1 MTRAATST
9 LKDTGI
15 PWLGHVPDD
24 WTVQPIKHSSYI
36 KARVG
41 WKGLTSEEFETSAYA
56 YLVTGTDF
64 RGQFIDWKSCYQ
76 VNEERY
82 LDDPFI
88 QLRDGDLLITK
99 DGTIGKLSLV
109 SGLDKP
115 ASLNSGIFV
124 VRPQESY
131 STRFLYWVL
140 SSRVFED
147 YVALTS
153 TGSTILHLYQN
164 VFEQFSFGFPSLEA
178 QTSIAD
184 FLDRETAQI
193 DALIGK
199 QERLIELLAEK
210 HQAIITH
217 AVTKGLDSTAPT
229 KPSGIPWL
237 GEIPAHWTV
246 TKVKHHF
253 SATLGKMLQSAN
265 QPLESSVVIPYLRAG
280 NIQPGGIDLNEV
292 KQMPFTPAEAKA
304 LDLRTDDLVVVEG
317 GAGFGRSDVLKCD
330 LVGWGFQN
338 HVIRVRSRASLSTG
352 FLDLVLKMSLANGLI
367 ANLSNHATIPSLSSD
382 KLLNLEFPA
391 PPRDEAERICSHVE
405 GRLIRLRDLTN
416 SAKGVISLLRE
427 RRSALISAA
436 VTGKIDVHA
445 EGTGN

>member
-1 MTRAATST
+1 MTHASNSA

-15 PWLGHVPDD
+15 PWLGRLPAD
-24 WTVQPIKHSSYI
+24 WTVQPIKHGSYI

-41 WKGLTSEEFETSAYA
+41 WKGLSSDEFETSSYA

-76 VNEERY
+76 VDEERY

-88 QLRDGDLLITK
+88 QLRNGDLLITK

-115 ASLNSGIFV
+115 ACLNSGIFL

-140 SSRVFED
+140 SSRIFED

-164 VFEQFSFGFPSLEA
+164 VFEQFSFGFPSLDA

-193 DALIGK
+193 DDLIIM
-199 QERLIELLAEK
+199 QERLIALLAEK
-210 HQAIITH
+210 RQATITNG
-217 AVTKGLDSTAPT
+217 VTKGLDPTAPT

-237 GEIPAHWTV
+237 GDIPAAWSLSKLSRRSSGIGDGLHGTPTYSDQGSIPFVNGTNLLGGEIRITDSTNFVEEDQLSVADISLDESTV
-246 TKVKHHF
+246 LISINGTIGNCAVLGDQRVMLSKSAAYIKCAEGMSVHF
-253 SATLGKMLQSAN
+253 LAH
-265 QPLESSVVIPYLRAG
+265 YLRSDPTRSYFFASS
-280 NIQPGGIDLNEV
+280 GG
-292 KQMPFTPAEAKA
+292 T
-304 LDLRTDDLVVVEG
+304 T
-317 GAGFGRSDVLKCD
+317 
-330 LVGWGFQN
+330 
-338 HVIRVRSRASLSTG
+338 
-352 FLDLVLKMSLANGLI
+352 I
-367 ANLSNHATIPSLSSD
+367 ANLSLATLRGTPVPVPPIQVQEEIFGW
-382 KLLNLEFPA
+382 LNARLNVI
-391 PPRDEAERICSHVE
+391 DE
-405 GRLIRLRDLTN
+405 LR
-416 SAKGVISLLRE
+416 AKASQAVRLLRE

-436 VTGKIDVHA
+436 VTGKIDVP
-445 EGTGN
+445 EGVA